1 MRFVL
6 IALAFVVF
14 AHAAYAQ
21 KSESPLSKQ
30 FCVDMFWKVHLLESD
45 IEIHSQQKN
54 EIVKQS
60 AGRYLNAEERE
71 RWEYHD
77 RYYAQSLSRMADI
90 TTFYSEFCREDNGY
104 FFVQ

>member
-45 IEIHSQQKN
+45 IEIHSEQK
-54 EIVKQS
+54 EKIQEQS
-60 AGRYLNAEERE
+60 AGRRFTAEETK

-77 RYYAQSLSRMADI
+77 KYYAQGLSRMADI